1 MNLARRAGFIGK
13 SAALW
18 VVMAI
23 AVLCTALGALGFFT
37 AAFLIW
43 VSHYL
48 GPAAA
53 AAIAGVVLLVAA
65 CTIALGFTLILRR
78 MKARQPSLASEAVGT
93 LSLAMRFA
101 TLIVRRDPRKAVLAA
116 LIVGAIAEYF
126 SSDRQP
132 KS

>member
-13 SAALW
+13 NAVLW
-18 VVMAI
+18 VVMTI

-53 AAIAGVVLLVAA
+53 AAIAGLALLMIAFA
-65 CTIALGFTLILRR
+65 IALSFTLVLRSMR
-78 MKARQPSLASEAVGT
+78 TRQPSMAAEALGT
-93 LSLAMRFA
+93 LNLVVRLA
-101 TLIVRRDPRKAVLAA
+101 TLVIRRDPRKAVLAA
-116 LIVGAIAEYF
+116 LIAGAIAEYF
-126 SSDRQP
+126 AADRQP

>member
-18 VVMAI
+18 VVMTI

-43 VSHYL
+43 VGHYL

-53 AAIAGVVLLVAA
+53 AAIAGVVLLLIA
-65 CTIALGFTLILRR
+65 CAIALTFTLILRHMR
-78 MKARQPSLASEAVGT
+78 ASQPSMASEAAGM
-93 LSLAMRFA
+93 LGLALRFA
-101 TLIVRRDPRKAVLAA
+101 TLTVKRDPRKAMLAA
-116 LIVGAIAEYF
+116 LIAGAIAEYF
-126 SSDRQP
+126 SSGRDS
-132 KS
+132 KG